1 MKRQG
6 ITLLHYA
13 ALGLTGGLLA
23 ACSSFQVPA
32 AQNTYQYALT
42 VKVQPGETA
51 TQLEQRYAGTVAS
64 WHPEAGF
71 AVLGVHQAPVND
83 AAVSAFEPNENA
95 AHVPTIDLDR
105 TPFVAPQTV
114 NTGGWTAWSG
124 GWTAWSGGWTAWSGG
139 WTAWSGSAQGSVPTL
154 PNENRAAWN
163 QVRLPAAQALTKN
176 FGAGAKIAVIDTGI
190 DSGHPAFSGRLAPTT
205 EWKDFVDGD
214 TDPQEVSGGNGY
226 GHGTAVTG
234 VILQVAPKATILPIR
249 ALASD
254 GSGTETNLVAAI
266 DWAIQKG
273 AKIINLSLGS
283 DTPSAALQTEINYAT
298 SLKIYVIASAG
309 NDSSGSSMSYPA
321 EWAKTGTD
329 SAYLISVGSTNLSD
343 GKSSFCDSSTAL
355 KIMAP
360 GEQVYSA
367 SPSNQIGYRSG
378 TSFAAPQVSGAL
390 ALAMMDTAAANR
402 TNLHTYLMN
411 GAVTANGYKR
421 LDVVGLMRQL
431 PDFQPKKALM
441 VVWDTV
447 NLAGDDAVIKSRL
460 QGLGYTVTL
469 REDQYASAAD
479 ANGQDLVFIS
489 ETVGS
494 DYVTSKFRDVAVPVV
509 SSENGV
515 FDDMKMTGLTVGID
529 YDNDN
534 TGVTVPQQSQVVISN
549 SAHPLAAGLSGTVS
563 VFTKSNGIHWG
574 VPSGSAFKV
583 ATQTSNSSRAAIF
596 AYDKGATMV
605 GMTAP
610 ARRVG
615 FFMFETGANSLTA
628 QGGKLFDAAITWAI
642 SGN

>member
-23 ACSSFQVPA
+23 ACSSFQVPT

-42 VKVQPGETA
+42 VEVKPDETA
-51 TQLEQRYAGTVAS
+51 AQLEQRYKGTIAS

-71 AVLGVHQAPVND
+71 AVLGVDQAPVND
-83 AAVSAFEPNENA
+83 AAVKAVEPNQNA

-105 TPFVAPQTV
+105 MPFVAPQTV
-114 NTGGWTAWSG
+114 TAGSWTAWSG

-139 WTAWSGSAQGSVPTL
+139 WTAWSGSTQGAVPPL
-154 PNENRAAWN
+154 PNENRASWN
-163 QVRLPAAQALTKN
+163 QIRLPAAQALSKN

-190 DSGHPAFSGRLAPTT
+190 DSNHPAFSGRLAPTT
-205 EWKDFVDGD
+205 EWKDFVSGD
-214 TDPQEVSGGNGY
+214 LDPQEVSGGNGY
-226 GHGTAVTG
+226 GHGSAVAG

-254 GSGTETNLVAAI
+254 GSGTETNLVSAI

-283 DTPSAALQTEINYAT
+283 DTPSTALQTQINYAT

-309 NDSSGSSMSYPA
+309 NDNTSSLSYPA
-321 EWAKTGTD
+321 EWAKTGTN
-329 SAYLISVGSTNLSD
+329 SAYLISVGSTNATD
-343 GKSSFCDSSTAL
+343 GKSSFCDSGAAL
-355 KIMAP
+355 EIMAP

-367 SPSNQIGYRSG
+367 SPGNQIGYRSG

-390 ALAMMDTAAANR
+390 ALAMMETAAANR

-411 GAVTANGYKR
+411 GAVSASGYKR

-431 PDFQPKKALM
+431 PDFQTRKALF
-441 VVWDTV
+441 VVSAT
-447 NLAGDDAVIKSRL
+447 NLSSGDDSAAKTRL
-460 QGLGYTVTL
+460 DNLGYTVTMVTDL
-469 REDQYASAAD
+469 AAKAGD
-479 ANGQDLVFIS
+479 ATGKDIVVIS
-489 ETVGS
+489 ESTDSATVN
-494 DYVTSKFRDVAVPVV
+494 TKFRDVTVPVV
-509 SSENGV
+509 AWDDGV
-515 FDDMKMTGLTVGID
+515 FDDMRMTGPVYDTDHGDTLPSYQTQINLT
-529 YDNDN
+529 NPN
-534 TGVTVPQQSQVVISN
+534 
-549 SAHPLAAGLSGTVS
+549 HPMAAGLSGTVS
-563 VFTKSNGIHWG
+563 AYSSGYDFTWG
-574 VPSGSAFKV
+574 KP
-583 ATQTSNSSRAAIF
+583 TSAAIKIASLSYDASKVVLF
-596 AYDKGATMV
+596 GYDKGAVMV
-605 GMTAP
+605 GGVIAP

-615 FFMFETGANSLTA
+615 LFVSDYGSARLTA
-628 QGGKLFDAAITWAI
+628 QGGKLFDAAITWAV